1 MARAVLTLAG
11 EEGWVL
17 SRTQAAAAK
26 SRTSE
31 GPRSVG
37 LARRA
42 TSEVMYALTRAAMLG
57 KGWVEVAAGCK
68 CKRRRRMHVNPGR
81 NSILAHWVQA

>member
-1 MARAVLTLAG
+1 
-11 EEGWVL
+11 
-17 SRTQAAAAK
+17 
-26 SRTSE
+26 
-31 GPRSVG
+31 